1 MYGVTAPAPTT
12 AILNKLCIE
21 CDENPTNVQLVYW
34 ILTMFVV
41 AEVSVLSSGTLYMKA
56 TVGAV
61 NTPRPSGYFDFAGKA
76 KWDAWKGLGS
86 MPTEVAM
93 QKYIEFVE
101 TFSPAPKPIAQTSNT
116 TSSAESASACQ
127 TETSQVVFTST
138 IYMFM
143 YLTGTKEKDIF
154 HYSSE
159 GDVARVIEFLDKE
172 GAEVDATD
180 DEDRTPLLW
189 AADRGH
195 LNLVK
200 ELLRRGANVNH
211 QDSDGQ
217 TALHYSVS
225 CGHKELTE
233 YLLTVDGLDKTIP
246 DSDGC
251 LALDLEDLS

>member
-1 MYGVTAPAPTT
+1 MSTAGGGVVSGSAVDACLSVVFEETAKRAGACTEP
-12 AILNKLCIE
+12 LSN
-21 CDENPTNVQLVYW
+21 DQR
-34 ILTMFVV
+34 LTMY
-41 AEVSVLSSGTLYMKA
+41 SLYKQA

-127 TETSQVVFTST
+127 TETSQAPKRSTWIVFSKPKEDDTV
-138 IYMFM
+138 
-143 YLTGTKEKDIF
+143 EKDIF